1 MTKAAEPSAHTVRYR
16 DAKGRRH
23 MDHDRYR
30 RMHGRSGASMK
41 PASFEVELRGKTQIA
56 DDSWAFIFE
65 RPDGFRFKAGQHV
78 RMTLLDPVETDREG
92 NSRFFSLAST
102 PQEADLVIAMR
113 MRDTAFKRVLGGLQI
128 GDKVLIQVLLDVPHG
143 AFALHED
150 ASRPAVFLAGGI
162 GIVPAFSMIK
172 DAIER
177 KLSHRLFLFYSNR
190 RPEDAA
196 YLRELQEF
204 SEQNPSFT
212 LVATMTEAPLSVR
225 SWTGETGRINHSMLA
240 GHVGDPLL
248 PVYYISG
255 LPEMV
260 SAMKTL
266 LGGMGVCAAG
276 MQAETFTGFDL
287 NKIGPNET
295 VKVADQ
301 VWRRAIPMVAT
312 VMAVA
317 AVVILHAGA
326 AVSIFRNGFDGLSGP
341 GPTYVTFGWF
351 AAIGIFL
358 AFTLFKLRYFA
369 GRHLSSRDRAGNAFR
384 RHGDHT

>member
-1 MTKAAEPSAHTVRYR
+1 
-16 DAKGRRH
+16 

-56 DDSWAFIFE
+56 DDSWAFVFK

-78 RMTLLDPVETDREG
+78 RMTLIDPSEMDREG

-113 MRDTAFKRVLGGLQI
+113 MRDTAFKRVLGRLQI
-128 GDKVLIQVLLDVPHG
+128 GDKALIQVLLDVPHG

-177 KLSHRLFLFYSNR
+177 ELPHRLVLFYSNR

-196 YLRELQEF
+196 YLADLQELAAR
-204 SEQNPSFT
+204 NPSFK
-212 LVATMTEAPLSVR
+212 LVATMTETGRSAR
-225 SWTGETGRINHSMLA
+225 SWTGEIGRIDHSMLGRYVA
-240 GHVGDPLL
+240 DPLL
-248 PVYYISG
+248 PFYYISG

-260 SAMKTL
+260 SVMRTMLADS
-266 LGGMGVCAAG
+266 GVG
-276 MQAETFTGFDL
+276 EDSIQAEEFTGFNL
-287 NKIGPNET
+287 NQLGN
-295 VKVADQ
+295 VAGHT
-301 VWRRAIPMVAT
+301 WRRYIPQAT
-312 VMAVA
+312 MALA
-317 AVVILHAGA
+317 ATAVVVLHAGA
-326 AVSIFRNGFDGLSGP
+326 AVSIFRYGFKGLSGP
-341 GPTYVTFGWF
+341 SPTYVTFGWY

-358 AFTLFKLRYFA
+358 ALALLKIRYFA
-369 GRHLSSRDRAGNAFR
+369 GRYLSGRDRTANAFR
-384 RHGDHT
+384 RHADHEEHQQDGPMGPL